1 MTEEEPPF
9 SLDELPDPAEYSRAR
24 QKLEFL
30 ASHKGQGYT
39 VRYGRH
45 HDPENGVSDL
55 VMHSPEGEWAGSVSH
70 DWDGNISHFYVEK
83 AHRSAIAS
91 LLLGATSEAERH
103 GWAPPH
109 KGGTMSPKAYGMAK
123 AIMPN
128 TTRMTGGNPRG
139 NAISNYG
146 D

>member
-9 SLDELPDPAEYSRAR
+9 SLDELPDPEEYGRAR

-30 ASHKGQGYT
+30 AAHKGHGYSFE
-39 VRYGRH
+39 YGRH
-45 HDPENGVSDL
+45 HSPENGVSDI
-55 VMHSPEGEWAGSVSH
+55 VMHSPEGEWAGSISH

-83 AHRSAIAS
+83 AHRAAVPA
-91 LLLGATSEAERH
+91 LLLRAADEASVQ

-109 KGGTMSPKAYGMAK
+109 RGGTMSPKAYNMAK

-139 NAISNYG
+139 DAISNYG